1 MRIQIEKGVP
11 APKQTTRSGK
21 YPFRDMV
28 VGDSFF
34 ITDENP
40 EPIRKKISSAA
51 CMFCKKN
58 DKYKFKTQVFDTG
71 VRVWRVQ

>member
-1 MRIQIEKGVP
+1 MRIQIEKNVP
-11 APKQTTRSGK
+11 APKHSTRSGK
-21 YPFRDMV
+21 YPFKDMV
-28 VGDSFF
+28 IGDSFF
-34 ITDENP
+34 IADENP
-40 EPIRKKISSAA
+40 EPIRKKISAAA